1 MIKVFTENPVA
12 EKGDCILLWKMALE
26 LRTDTSLM
34 LGCDGCAR
42 HRAKGVLAPGKAG
55 PARGRANQGGTT
67 AYTVVLDGRSRA
79 AFFLAF

>member
-42 HRAKGVLAPGKAG
+42 
-55 PARGRANQGGTT
+55 
-67 AYTVVLDGRSRA
+67 
-79 AFFLAF
+79 

>member
-12 EKGDCILLWKMALE
+12 EKGDYILLWKMALE

-42 HRAKGVLAPGKAG
+42 
-55 PARGRANQGGTT
+55 
-67 AYTVVLDGRSRA
+67 
-79 AFFLAF
+79 